1 MLSQSLRKSSKD
13 LYIKTTQIRLS
24 YADQII
30 KNNFHSYFTEKKKKK
45 KPQHITLGPYYL
57 PCLLTQDTHHIHVM
71 HQTT

>member
-45 KPQHITLGPYYL
+45 NLNTSLLG
-57 PCLLTQDTHHIHVM
+57 LTTSLVY
-71 HQTT
+71 